1 MKYDMY
7 RRSRPFA
14 QIIMLFQI
22 EPLFC
27 NWIRKNVPNYQD
39 CVVMSPDEVGVKR
52 VIMIAD
58 DLDMDYAVINSRRK
72 NRKGLHQ
79 IKGKRHS
86 RLNHQHLS
94 ETWKI
99 VEVEES
105 SEQNKTQSVND
116 SLQETDEDA
125 SYDLHDIL
133 RTLELEKGFD
143 VNHD

>member
-1 MKYDMY
+1 
-7 RRSRPFA
+7 
-14 QIIMLFQI
+14 
-22 EPLFC
+22 
-27 NWIRKNVPNYQD
+27 
-39 CVVMSPDEVGVKR
+39 MSPDEVGVKR

-143 VNHD
+143 ANHD

>member
-1 MKYDMY
+1 MNICTLLNNLY
-7 RRSRPFA
+7 
-14 QIIMLFQI
+14 IITFQI

-105 SEQNKTQSVND
+105 SEQSDNKSVNE

-125 SYDLHDIL
+125 TYNLHDIL
-133 RTLELEKGFD
+133 RTLESEKGFSVIND
-143 VNHD
+143 

>member
-1 MKYDMY
+1 MNICALLNNLY
-7 RRSRPFA
+7 
-14 QIIMLFQI
+14 IITFQI

>member
-1 MKYDMY
+1 MY

-143 VNHD
+143 VYHD

>member
-1 MKYDMY
+1 MY

>member
-1 MKYDMY
+1 
-7 RRSRPFA
+7 
-14 QIIMLFQI
+14 
-22 EPLFC
+22 
-27 NWIRKNVPNYQD
+27 
-39 CVVMSPDEVGVKR
+39 MSPDEVGVKR

-105 SEQNKTQSVND
+105 SEQNDNKSVNE
-116 SLQETDEDA
+116 SLQETDDDA
-125 SYDLHDIL
+125 SYNLHDIL
-133 RTLELEKGFD
+133 RTLESEKGFG
-143 VNHD
+143 VINY

>member
-1 MKYDMY
+1 M
-7 RRSRPFA
+7 S
-14 QIIMLFQI
+14 FQI

-116 SLQETDEDA
+116 SLQETDENA

>member
-1 MKYDMY
+1 MNICALLNNLY
-7 RRSRPFA
+7 
-14 QIIMLFQI
+14 IITSPI

-133 RTLELEKGFD
+133 RTLEIEKGLD